1 MNTIM
6 IFAAGFLLASLI
18 FWPMLAR
25 ARRTDADSAP
35 TGKHAMR
42 PAPREQA
49 HSAQAG
55 EAAGGDGKPAAE
67 SGETAP
73 AREETAE
80 NTSEAAEAAPHR
92 PETEQPQPDQQPQRE
107 SGEPVRSAEVIRI
120 RPSDQEI
127 GVSVGTLPTSL
138 FEEHHAA
145 KFRRTQD
152 RIERL
157 RSQLH
162 ERN

>member
-35 TGKHAMR
+35 TGMHATR

-92 PETEQPQPDQQPQRE
+92 PETEQPQRE